1 MLQKYKDF
9 IFDSN
14 LKFCV
19 GHFFILKIEKRRD
32 MIMKFLYQNLPKLYK
47 NWCASSSVHMLTETI
62 FFLFYWLAFKWG
74 KTNLIESFKK
84 KMKLFIIGII
94 SLISQL
100 QQNFRYFC
108 IKFSWHHNPLTTWT
122 CPWSNKLRSTPHLP
136 LWDKSFDVIEAIVHI
151 FTNSDR
157 FSSNYL
163 KFLTLHVSRRHHRH
177 SLL

>member
-1 MLQKYKDF
+1 MFPPAISIQWATK
-9 IFDSN
+9 IPSTVA
-14 LKFCV
+14 KFHRHHSMTPPSIQFCTYADWN
-19 GHFFILKIEKRRD
+19 H
-32 MIMKFLYQNLPKLYK
+32 
-47 NWCASSSVHMLTETI
+47 
-62 FFLFYWLAFKWG
+62 FLFVSLACILLKKNKFDKII
-74 KTNLIESFKK
+74 KKVKSFVT
-84 KMKLFIIGII
+84 GIL
-94 SLISQL
+94 SLMSQL

-108 IKFSWHHNPLTTWT
+108 IKFSWHHNPFTRWT